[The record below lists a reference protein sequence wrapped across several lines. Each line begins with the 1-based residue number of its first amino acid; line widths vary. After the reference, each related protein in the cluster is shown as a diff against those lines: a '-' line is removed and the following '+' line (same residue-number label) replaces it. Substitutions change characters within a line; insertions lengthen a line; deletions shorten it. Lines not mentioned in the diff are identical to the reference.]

1 MTKLHF
7 LKPTNQ
13 HRVPYQVTEEE
24 RFRVEKPQILCRETL
39 ALKIDIFGFR
49 GLFEK
54 WMRVGINI
62 GKELIIQIIKK
73 KTVKIKALKA
83 DQVLLIS
90 FSYVLVLLCFW
101 GFCLLVQVFL
111 EVEEKMN

>member
-1 MTKLHF
+1 M
-7 LKPTNQ
+7 
-13 HRVPYQVTEEE
+13 
-24 RFRVEKPQILCRETL
+24 

-62 GKELIIQIIKK
+62 GKELIIQIIIK

-101 GFCLLVQVFL
+101 GVLSFGLGFFRSRRKNELTKTGNSR
-111 EVEEKMN
+111 ESD

>member
-1 MTKLHF
+1 M
-7 LKPTNQ
+7 
-13 HRVPYQVTEEE
+13 
-24 RFRVEKPQILCRETL
+24 

-62 GKELIIQIIKK
+62 GKELIIQIIIIK

-83 DQVLLIS
+83 DQVLLS
-90 FSYVLVLLCFW
+90 FSYVFSFVVFL
-101 GFCLLVQVFL
+101 GFCLLVLVFL
-111 EVEEKMN
+111 EVRGKNELTKTGNSRESD

>member
-1 MTKLHF
+1 M
-7 LKPTNQ
+7 
-13 HRVPYQVTEEE
+13 
-24 RFRVEKPQILCRETL
+24 

-62 GKELIIQIIKK
+62 GKELIIQIIIIK

-83 DQVLLIS
+83 DQVLLS
-90 FSYVLVLLCFW
+90 FSYVLVVGGFVFW
-101 GFCLLVQVFL
+101 FWFF
-111 EVEEKMN
+111 